1 MNRIEISK
9 RIRELKELMQMR
21 EELNAEI
28 EHIQDQIKYEMQ
40 KEGIEEMQCGIFK
53 VKYTTVKSNR
63 FDTQTFKK
71 TIPVAEN
78 SASFP
83 PFPKQ
88 EVNKVMADTKAA
100 AKKFNFFISIYY

>member
-9 RIRELKELMQMR
+9 QIRELKELMQMR

-63 FDTQTFKK
+63 FDTQAFKK
-71 TIPVAEN
+71 THQYLYDLYMREAT
-78 SASFP
+78 
-83 PFPKQ
+83 
-88 EVNKVMADTKAA
+88 TKRV
-100 AKKFNFFISIYY
+100 SIA